1 MINPEDTRL
10 AVLRERWGR
19 RWQLWTVHRYI
30 GGTLWCARL
39 HDNHKRVINADS
51 AEQLEK
57 RLRKAD
63 QEPQA

>member
-1 MINPEDTRL
+1 MNDQDDCL
-10 AVLRERWGR
+10 AVLRYRWGR
-19 RWQLWTVHRYI
+19 RWQFWTVQRYI

-57 RLRKAD
+57 RLREAD
-63 QEPQA
+63 QGPPA